1 MRELKKQNRIDAQKT
16 VQNLIEHSEKEQKV
30 NSMIGEALK
39 QKEGLIEELEKE
51 LALEQT
57 RREQMNKRFEKQM
70 ADFTSE

>member
-1 MRELKKQNRIDAQKT
+1 
-16 VQNLIEHSEKEQKV
+16 
-30 NSMIGEALK
+30 MIGEALK